1 MKSKKIPWHRV
12 LLAGILTVAL
22 MGCNRAE
29 SGQNTDAGQSTGGN
43 AENTADAKGRYVETQ
58 LPTPEGF
65 SGVGCIGRLQDG
77 SLLLIDKKEGT
88 KSSSDDGGKSWSTD
102 TLTELKTLT
111 DQDADI
117 TGTAIAPDGGIFI
130 SYILWEESTSEKT
143 YPEKYIYLDAD
154 GTVHNA
160 EFGLEGYNTSVM
172 DSVITADGRVFVI
185 TNSYDVY
192 ELDVRQQTHQQL
204 FTPDDMRDVGMYVC
218 GNSLVVQNGQKAY
231 FYNLESGELNTPD
244 EVLNSF
250 IGEQTE
256 QKAGIAMC
264 ASDDKDGNQTL
275 YLAAG
280 GGIYGHVLGG
290 SVMEQL
296 ADGALTNLGD
306 PSKAPA
312 WMSRNEDGSF
322 LIFYRDGALCSY
334 VYDPDISAVPE
345 QLLTIYTLYDN
356 ETVRQAISCYRAEN
370 PDTFIR
376 LEIGVSEANGVTAN
390 DAVKNLNTQLLAGK
404 GPDMILLNGMPADAY
419 IEKGILMDLSDFVA
433 ELPGNYFEGILKG
446 YQSEEGI
453 FILPFRFDV
462 PLLTGNE
469 SWLSEISDLKSLA
482 DTAEA
487 IADSPETEE
496 SVLGSYTA
504 GELLEKLYLTS
515 AGAWTSEDG
524 NVNEDSLQEFLTQ
537 AKRIYGAEQKNLDEE
552 ELSNH
557 QKMYEEFLAFYQ
569 DEQRA
574 KDNLLSNGPQSAWQI
589 ERRQVLTAGIL
600 GSMSELNSILAVNR
614 QMEGNTYRAFNGQ
627 SADVFS
633 PSGLI
638 GVSVNSENQELAM
651 SWMETLLGTEVQS
664 KDLGDGF
671 PVNAE
676 AFDSFAANPNP
687 GSMEGAGL
695 TDRDGNEISL
705 DIVWP
710 DDAEKKQFRDLI
722 ETLKVPAVTDDSLK
736 EEIIAIG
743 AQALTGEKEI
753 EDCTQEIVQKISIH
767 LQE

>member
-1 MKSKKIPWHRV
+1 MKTKKKRWHRI
-12 LLAGILTVAL
+12 LLAGLLAVAL
-22 MGCNRAE
+22 MGCSRAG
-29 SGQNTDAGQSTGGN
+29 SGQMTDAGQNTGGN
-43 AENTADAKGRYVETQ
+43 AGNTADAKGRYVETQ
-58 LPTPEGF
+58 LPAPDGF
-65 SGVGCIGRLQDG
+65 SGVGSIGRLQDG
-77 SLLLIDKKEGT
+77 RLILIDKNEGIKFT
-88 KSSSDDGGKSWSTD
+88 SDDGGKTWSTE

-117 TGTAIAPDGGIFI
+117 TGTAVAPDGGIFI

-154 GTVHNA
+154 GTVHHA
-160 EFGLEGYNTSVM
+160 EFGLEDYKTSVI
-172 DSVITADGRVFVI
+172 DAVITADGRVFVI

-192 ELDVRQQTHQQL
+192 ELDVRQQTYQKL
-204 FTPDDMRDVGMYVC
+204 FTPDEVRDVGLYAC
-218 GNSLVVQNGQKAY
+218 GNSLVVQDGQKAY

-275 YLAAG
+275 YLAAA

-306 PSKAPA
+306 PSKTPA
-312 WMSRNEDGSF
+312 WMSRSEDGSF
-322 LIFYRDGALCSY
+322 LIYYHDGALYSY

-345 QLLTIYTLYDN
+345 QLLTVYTLYDN
-356 ETVRQAISCYRAEN
+356 ETVRQAISCYRTEN

-376 LEIGVSEANGVTAN
+376 LEIGVSEKNGVTAN

-469 SWLSEISDLKSLA
+469 SWLSQISDLKSLA

-504 GELLEKLYLTS
+504 TELLEKLYLTS
-515 AGAWTSEDG
+515 AGTWTSDDG

-537 AKRIYGAEQKNLDEE
+537 AKRIYEAEQKNLDEE

-557 QKMYEEFLAFYQ
+557 QKMYDEFLAYYQ
-569 DEQRA
+569 DDQRA
-574 KDNLLSNGPQSAWQI
+574 KENLLSNGPQSAWQI
-589 ERRQVLTAGIL
+589 ARRQVLTAGL
-600 GSMSELNSILAVNR
+600 LCSMSDLNSILAVNR

-627 SADVFS
+627 SSDVFS
-633 PSGLI
+633 PSGII

-651 SWMETLLGTEVQS
+651 SWLETLLGTEVQS
-664 KDLGDGF
+664 KDLRDGF

-676 AFDSFAANPNP
+676 AFDSFATNPNP
-687 GSMEGAGL
+687 GTTEGAGL
-695 TDRDGNEISL
+695 MDRDGNEIRL
-705 DIVWP
+705 DVVWP

-753 EDCTQEIVQKISIH
+753 EDCTGEILQKISIH